1 MQLLMNPLCISTNFK
16 SNNIRT
22 QNSGQK
28 NSDTEKAVKVAG
40 AVSLL
45 GLVGLSAYGIAI
57 LNKKP
62 PRSTFE
68 ALLKERDLV
77 FKDNILF
84 DKHGNK
90 FSGSLTRSTGK
101 KGENGFEMIE
111 TKLFNNGILEEQI
124 YKDCFNNEL
133 KGMFYKDG
141 KIVSKVD
148 VFSNGKDKGF
158 SFIKYRDDGTG
169 SSMGHGLVKKSK
181 SVFDIFR
188 NNKVFEQWINRTHKD
203 NYYENILYRYPK
215 HHF

>member
-1 MQLLMNPLCISTNFK
+1 MQLSINPLYVSTNFK
-16 SNNIRT
+16 SNNIRN

-28 NSDTEKAVKVAG
+28 DSGSEKAVKAAG
-40 AVSLL
+40 TVSLL
-45 GLVGLSAYGIAI
+45 GLAGLSAYGIAI
-57 LNKKP
+57 LKKKP
-62 PRSTFE
+62 PRRTFE
-68 ALLKERDLV
+68 ALLKEKNLV

-84 DKHGNK
+84 DKLGNK

-101 KGENGFEMIE
+101 KGETGFEMIE
-111 TKLFNNGILEEQI
+111 TKLFNNGKLEEQI

-133 KGMFYKDG
+133 KGTFYKDG

-181 SVFDIFR
+181 SVFSIFR
-188 NNKVFEQWINRTHKD
+188 NNKVFER
-203 NYYENILYRYPK
+203 
-215 HHF
+215 